1 MFFGELSFQMEKN
14 FDEVASKI
22 FSPNHIVKALAGN
35 QTINEGHKI
44 LPMYKF
50 ISVTKM
56 ILEQQNNSDKKISQS
71 FQYKQGVSKILKIF

>member
-22 FSPNHIVKALAGN
+22 FSPHHIVKALAGN

-44 LPMYKF
+44 LPMCKF

-56 ILEQQNNSDKKISQS
+56 ILGARK
-71 FQYKQGVSKILKIF
+71 